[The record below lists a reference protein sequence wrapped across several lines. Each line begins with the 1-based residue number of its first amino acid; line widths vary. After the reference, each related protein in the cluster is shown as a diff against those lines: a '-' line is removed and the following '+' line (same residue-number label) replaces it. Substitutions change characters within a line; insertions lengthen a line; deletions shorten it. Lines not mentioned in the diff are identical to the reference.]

1 MLPSQKLLGADMS
14 NVDYDFIRER
24 EGFKTIGYQPT
35 DSSGVT
41 IGMGVDL
48 KSKNRNYFKGLPK
61 KLVDKLAPYF
71 GLTGSSAEQV
81 ASNLVL
87 EEDEAQQ
94 VSEYVKD
101 KELNT
106 LKTKFKK
113 ESGVDFDNLPTEIAT
128 PIASVAFQY
137 GMGNPKERFPN
148 FWKAATAID
157 TEAMEQELR
166 NFKDDYGSRRKL
178 EADYLTQPL
187 IGGESVDLISP
198 PRRPQLASDIVEA
211 AAVPAESGSI
221 SDLVSQVGSSFDFD
235 RGSPRSTL
243 SEQEDTRF
251 NLLLQNLTGK

>member
-1 MLPSQKLLGADMS
+1 MS

-113 ESGVDFDNLPTEIAT
+113 ESGVNFDNLPTEIAT

-166 NFKDDYGSRRKL
+166 NFGDDYGSRRKL

-211 AAVPAESGSI
+211 AAVPAESGGI
-221 SDLVSQVGSSFDFD
+221 SDLVSQVGSSLGFD

-243 SEQEDTRF
+243 APSGLSEQEDARF

>member
-1 MLPSQKLLGADMS
+1 MS

-61 KLVDKLAPYF
+61 KLVDKLTPYF

-113 ESGVDFDNLPTEIAT
+113 ESGVDFNNLPTEIAT

-211 AAVPAESGSI
+211 TAVPAESGGI
-221 SDLVSQVGSSFDFD
+221 SDLVSQVDSSLGFD

-243 SEQEDTRF
+243 APSSLSEQEEARF